1 MINHRHYHE
10 ATKEITEY
18 RAIDGNW
25 VKAPEGYCSRYKG
38 YLTKKQI
45 AVHGCM
51 KRHGGICG
59 RFQTVKGEYVKRMNQ
74 QQFYDKML
82 SRMDKMAA
90 SLDKIARSLE
100 AISKAKDMEI
110 DFLEKD
116 FAEILCNAETSK
128 NIDMKCNRIILDNT
142 LARLKPENTS
152 NDVDMTD
159 ENV

>member
-1 MINHRHYHE
+1 MIEINPRHYNE

-100 AISKAKDMEI
+100 AISKSI
-110 DFLEKD
+110 DTKG
-116 FAEILCNAETSK
+116 
-128 NIDMKCNRIILDNT
+128 NRIILDNT

-152 NDVDMTD
+152 SNIDMTED
-159 ENV
+159 NA

>member
-45 AVHGCM
+45 AVHGCL

-74 QQFYDKML
+74 QQFYDKMI

-90 SLDKIARSLE
+90 SLDKISRNLE
-100 AISKAKDMEI
+100 AISK
-110 DFLEKD
+110 
-116 FAEILCNAETSK
+116 S
-128 NIDMKCNRIILDNT
+128 IDMKCNRIILDNT

-152 NDVDMTD
+152 NDVDMSED
-159 ENV
+159 NV